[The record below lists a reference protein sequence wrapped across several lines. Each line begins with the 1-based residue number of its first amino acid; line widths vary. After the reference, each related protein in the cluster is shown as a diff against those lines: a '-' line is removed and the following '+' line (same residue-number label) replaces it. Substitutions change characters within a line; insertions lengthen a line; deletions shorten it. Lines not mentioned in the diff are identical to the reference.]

1 MNVYILIEEAEQNE
15 FVNKNGDSAEG
26 ISTIVGVYGDRE
38 KAEKEKA
45 YLDALAKENEKKYS
59 CDPFYYLIEERP
71 VIHGEVDKER

>member
-59 CDPFYYLIEERP
+59 CDPLYYLIEERP

>member
-15 FVNKNGDSAEG
+15 FVNKDGDSAEG
-26 ISTIVGVYGDRE
+26 ISTIVGVYGNRE

-45 YLDALAKENEKKYS
+45 YLDAFEKENEKKYS
-59 CDPFYYLIEERP
+59 CDPLYYLIEERP